1 MFVRFDFRFCAT
13 GKKKEHNFLTYS
25 ERTDIVAILFF
36 YFPVLSLIQGQVQY
50 VPK

>member
-1 MFVRFDFRFCAT
+1 MFVRFDFLFCAT

-25 ERTDIVAILFF
+25 YIVVILFF
-36 YFPVLSLIQGQVQY
+36 YFPVLSLIQGQAQY